1 MSLSPTPSLRTASAS
16 ARPHPVLDPR
26 SLGRPVHR
34 LDTFTR
40 RLQADLDEVFILGL
54 NRRYRAGFV
63 LRNVRIDRTAAVEAV
78 GVAPVPATPQP
89 RWQSLVSEVGRI
101 GFSIDRPL
109 LMTVL
114 NYRYGLHEGS
124 NDGRSADEPLAPETT
139 TEARLSTMLALQ
151 WANTLALCIDTLQ
164 GTLDGQAVH
173 EFTPV
178 AGAPALGEG
187 SWTVTATVSETVL
200 GVSGQVR
207 FRLDEAWMARLLR
220 QLAPAR
226 ERATPTAAPQAPL
239 PGRLS
244 LTLQARLLEQEL
256 PLGTLLD
263 LHVGD
268 VLPVRLGLADVLV
281 DDARLFKAA
290 VAEHQGKLCL
300 TSFQDAE

>member
-1 MSLSPTPSLRTASAS
+1 MRSAS
-16 ARPHPVLDPR
+16 VPARPPQVLDPR

-34 LDTFTR
+34 LDTFTQ
-40 RLQADLDEVFILGL
+40 RLKADLDEVFILGL

-63 LRNVRIDRTAAVEAV
+63 LQDVRIERTPS
-78 GVAPVPATPQP
+78 APPAPSGTPP
-89 RWQSLVSEVGRI
+89 RWQALVSDVGRI

-114 NYRYGLHEGS
+114 NYRYGLH
-124 NDGRSADEPLAPETT
+124 DGRPADEPQAPETT

-164 GTLDGQAVH
+164 GRLDGQAAH

-178 AGAPALGEG
+178 AAAPVLGEG

-200 GVSGQVR
+200 GVGGQVR

-226 ERATPTAAPQAPL
+226 ERQPQSATPQAPL
-239 PGRLS
+239 PNRLS

-281 DDARLFKAA
+281 DDSRLFKAA

-300 TSFQDAE
+300 TSFEDAE